1 MDDSMEIL
9 LERMV
14 EAETVPELQTHVLAF
29 NKYADEHF
37 GSGDVEFAGEGEVSD
52 TRVDT
57 LVTWIEALQ
66 DRMEEV
72 TRHDRIESYSITV
85 SGSLTGPS
93 VSVGVTCLPDDTK

>member
-1 MDDSMEIL
+1 MDDSMDIL
-9 LERMV
+9 LEQMS
-14 EAETVPELQTHVLAF
+14 EAETVSELQTHVLAF

-37 GSGDVEFAGEGEVSD
+37 GSGSVEFAGEGDVSD

-57 LVTWIEALQ
+57 LVTWIETLQ

-72 TRHDRIESYSITV
+72 TEHERVESYSITV

-93 VSVGVTCLPDDTK
+93 VSVGVTCLPGGSK